1 VRAPKGLDGGEL
13 ALAARQH
20 GVLIEPGDVF
30 FASPPYPCPYFRLR
44 LSSIAP
50 AKIDAGLRAL
60 AEAARELSRA
70 RGVAGL

>member
-1 VRAPKGLDGGEL
+1 
-13 ALAARQH
+13 
-20 GVLIEPGDVF
+20 VF

-60 AEAARELSRA
+60 AEAAKELSRA
-70 RGVAGL
+70 RGVAGR